1 MKAVELGR
9 TRGRMPPP
17 EGADGLFG
25 WTVVI
30 LLLCGVAVVCWIG
43 TFYVFDHP
51 EQPFN
56 YQLLAKLNKL
66 APPKRFELT
75 AAPSGEF
82 LGADKLLERYGAMT
96 STGLLEESNNLL
108 RSYLRNYD
116 HQVGKV
122 PYITGKFTVLDAF
135 PMSESQYFGSGVVAL
150 AQSNDVPTIY
160 LEAIF
165 PASKEQL
172 ASMQRVLITGLGLE
186 LRRSFDLT
194 AIVHATNLGGGRL
207 LFTCMPLL
215 YSSYGQSG
223 NSFQLEPPPA
233 LFVKSGLP
241 LVNNNQ
247 FEAAENRYA
256 QYRRAAGSQL
266 AAANTPSAKTP
277 STNASPSASVANS
290 PTLVAALRAEPV
302 STPTPP
308 LLGKSPRATATP
320 KQTVVAAASPVNRPS
335 QTVVAAASPVNRP
348 SATPTPTPT
357 AVAVAETTPQ
367 PFLAASASPGA
378 GNRIGSWQLYK
389 PGLMPRGRLLDVN
402 QTTELA
408 DKGMGTDPTYLKGE
422 FTVTAARENRA
433 VLRPKQESASG
444 PGASVRIIVEFPRGG
459 NVPKEGEAMARLNDR
474 PFQIEDVR
482 KGADG
487 QVNIYV
493 REITVE

>member
-1 MKAVELGR
+1 
-9 TRGRMPPP
+9 MPPP
-17 EGADGLFG
+17 EGSDGLFG

-56 YQLLAKLNKL
+56 YQLLAKLNKVV
-66 APPKRFELT
+66 PPKRFELT
-75 AAPSGEF
+75 AAPAGEF
-82 LGADKLLERYGAMT
+82 LGPDKLLERYGAMT
-96 STGLLEESNNLL
+96 SIGLQEESNNLL

-122 PYITGKFTVLDAF
+122 PYITGKYTVLDAF
-135 PMSESQYFGSGVVAL
+135 PMSESQYFGNGVVAL

-160 LEAIF
+160 VEAVF
-165 PASKEQL
+165 PGSKEQL
-172 ASMQRVLITGLGLE
+172 ASMQRVLVTGLGLE

-194 AIVHATNLGGGRL
+194 AIVHITNLGGGRL

-223 NSFQLEPPPA
+223 SSFQLEPPKS
-233 LFVKSGLP
+233 LYVKAGLP
-241 LVNNNQ
+241 LVSNNQ
-247 FEAAENRYA
+247 FEAAENRFA

-266 AAANTPSAKTP
+266 ASTNAP
-277 STNASPSASVANS
+277 STKVPSSNASPSASAFNS
-290 PTLVAALRAEPV
+290 PTLVAALRAAPA
-302 STPTPP
+302 STPTPASLVKQP
-308 LLGKSPRATATP
+308 HASPTP
-320 KQTVVAAASPVNRPS
+320 KQPVAAATPVSRP
-335 QTVVAAASPVNRP
+335 TAS
-348 SATPTPTPT
+348 PTPT
-357 AVAVAETTPQ
+357 APAVAETTPQ
-367 PFLAASASPGA
+367 PFLAASPSPGT
-378 GNRIGSWQLYK
+378 GNRIGSWQLFK
-389 PGLMPRGRLLDVN
+389 PGLMPRGRLLDVS
-402 QTTELA
+402 QTSELA
-408 DKGMGTDPTYLKGE
+408 DKGIGTDPIYLKGE

-433 VLRPKQESASG
+433 VLRPKAESG
-444 PGASVRIIVEFPRGG
+444 NGGASIRIIVEFPRGG
-459 NVPKEGEAMARLNDR
+459 NVPKEGDAIARLNDR

>member
-9 TRGRMPPP
+9 TRGRVPPP

-56 YQLLAKLNKL
+56 YQLLAKLNKVV
-66 APPKRFELT
+66 PPKRFELT
-75 AAPSGEF
+75 AAPAGEF
-82 LGADKLLERYGAMT
+82 LGSDKLLERYGAMT
-96 STGLLEESNNLL
+96 SSGLQEESNNLL

-122 PYITGKFTVLDAF
+122 PYVTGKYTVLDAF
-135 PMSESQYFGSGVVAL
+135 PMSESQFFGTGVVAL

-160 LEAIF
+160 VEAIF
-165 PASKEQL
+165 PAPKEQL
-172 ASMQRVLITGLGLE
+172 ASMQRLLVTGLGLE

-194 AIVHATNLGGGRL
+194 AIVHITNLGGGRL

-223 NSFQLEPPPA
+223 SSFQLEPPPA
-233 LFVKSGLP
+233 LYVKAGLP
-241 LVNNNQ
+241 LVSNNQ
-247 FEAAENRYA
+247 FEAAENRFA

-266 AAANTPSAKTP
+266 AATNTPSPKVP
-277 STNASPSASVANS
+277 SANASPSTSVSNS
-290 PTLVAALRAEPV
+290 PTLVAALRAAPV
-302 STPTPP
+302 STPTPT
-308 LLGKSPRATATP
+308 LLLKGPHASATP
-320 KQTVVAAASPVNRPS
+320 KQPVAV
-335 QTVVAAASPVNRP
+335 
-348 SATPTPTPT
+348 ATPTNRPT
-357 AVAVAETTPQ
+357 ASPSAPAVAENTPQ

-378 GNRIGSWQLYK
+378 GNRIGTWQLFK
-389 PGLMPRGRLLDVN
+389 PGLMPRGRLFDVS
-402 QTTELA
+402 QTAELA
-408 DKGMGTDPTYLKGE
+408 DKGIGTDPIYLKGE

-433 VLRPKQESASG
+433 VMRPKTESSNA
-444 PGASVRIIVEFPRGG
+444 PGGTIRIIVEFPRGG
-459 NVPKEGEAMARLNDR
+459 NVPKEGDAIARLNDR

-487 QVNIYV
+487 QVNVYV

>member
-9 TRGRMPPP
+9 TRGRLPPP
-17 EGADGLFG
+17 EGSDGLFG

-56 YQLLAKLNKL
+56 YQLLAKLNKV

-75 AAPSGEF
+75 AAPGGEF
-82 LGADKLLERYGAMT
+82 LGPDKLLERFGAMT
-96 STGLLEESNNLL
+96 SAGLLEESNNLL

-122 PYITGKFTVLDAF
+122 PYVTGKFTVLDAF
-135 PMSESQYFGSGVVAL
+135 PMTGSQYFGTGVVAL

-160 LEAIF
+160 VEAIF
-165 PASKEQL
+165 PAPTEQL
-172 ASMQRVLITGLGLE
+172 ASMQRVLVTGLGLE

-194 AIVHATNLGGGRL
+194 AIVHITNLGGGRL

-223 NSFQLEPPPA
+223 SSFQLEPPPA
-233 LFVKSGLP
+233 LYVKSGLP
-241 LVNNNQ
+241 LVSNNQ
-247 FEAAENRYA
+247 FEAAETRFA
-256 QYRRAAGSQL
+256 QYRRAAGSQV
-266 AAANTPSAKTP
+266 ASANTPSTKVP
-277 STNASPSASVANS
+277 STNASPGVSVSTN
-290 PTLVAALRAEPV
+290 PTLVAALRAAPV
-302 STPTPP
+302 STPTPA
-308 LLGKSPRATATP
+308 LLLKNPRASATP
-320 KQTVVAAASPVNRPS
+320 KQSASATPKQVVAAATPANRP
-335 QTVVAAASPVNRP
+335 TASPTA
-348 SATPTPTPT
+348 SA
-357 AVAVAETTPQ
+357 VVETTPQ

-378 GNRIGSWQLYK
+378 GNRIGTWQLFK
-389 PGLMPRGRLLDVN
+389 PGLMPKGRLFDVN
-402 QTTELA
+402 QTAELA
-408 DKGMGTDPTYLKGE
+408 DKGIGTDPIYLKGE
-422 FTVTAARENRA
+422 FSVTAARENRA
-433 VLRPKQESASG
+433 VLRPKESGNG
-444 PGASVRIIVEFPRGG
+444 PGSSIRIIVEFPRGG
-459 NVPKEGEAMARLNDR
+459 NVPKEGDAVARLNDR

-493 REITVE
+493 REVTVE

>member
-9 TRGRMPPP
+9 TRGRLPPP
-17 EGADGLFG
+17 EGSDGLFG

-56 YQLLAKLNKL
+56 YQLLAKLNKVS
-66 APPKRFELT
+66 PPKRFELT
-75 AAPSGEF
+75 AAPAGEF

-96 STGLLEESNNLL
+96 STGLVEESNNLL

-122 PYITGKFTVLDAF
+122 PYVTGKYTVLDAF
-135 PMSESQYFGSGVVAL
+135 PMTENQYFGTGVVAL
-150 AQSNDVPTIY
+150 AQSNDVPTMY
-160 LEAIF
+160 VEAVF
-165 PASKEQL
+165 PATKEQL
-172 ASMQRVLITGLGLE
+172 TSMQRVLVTGLGLE

-194 AIVHATNLGGGRL
+194 AIVHITNLGGGRL

-223 NSFQLEPPPA
+223 NSFQLEPPSS
-233 LFVKSGLP
+233 LYVKAGLP
-241 LVNNNQ
+241 LLSNNQ
-247 FEAAENRYA
+247 FAAAENRFA

-266 AAANTPSAKTP
+266 AATNTPAAKP
-277 STNASPSASVANS
+277 SGNASPVASVSNS

-302 STPTPP
+302 STPTPS
-308 LLGKSPRATATP
+308 LLAKNARASSTP
-320 KQTVVAAASPVNRPS
+320 KQPVAAATPANR
-335 QTVVAAASPVNRP
+335 ANASPTA
-348 SATPTPTPT
+348 SA
-357 AVAVAETTPQ
+357 VVVETTPQ

-378 GNRIGSWQLYK
+378 GNRIGTWQLFK
-389 PGLMPRGRLLDVN
+389 PGLMPRGRLFDVN
-402 QTTELA
+402 QTTEIA
-408 DKGMGTDPTYLKGE
+408 DKGIGTDPIYLKGE

-433 VLRPKQESASG
+433 VLRPKAESGNG

-459 NVPKEGEAMARLNDR
+459 TVPKEGDAIARMSDR

>member
-9 TRGRMPPP
+9 TRGRLPPP
-17 EGADGLFG
+17 EGSDGLFG

-56 YQLLAKLNKL
+56 YQLLSKLNKL

-75 AAPSGEF
+75 AAPAGEF
-82 LGADKLLERYGAMT
+82 LGADKLLERYGAM
-96 STGLLEESNNLL
+96 SSIGLQEESNALL

-122 PYITGKFTVLDAF
+122 PYVTGKFTVLDAF
-135 PMSESQYFGSGVVAL
+135 PMSESQYFGTGVVAL

-172 ASMQRVLITGLGLE
+172 ASMQRVFVTGLGLE

-194 AIVHATNLGGGRL
+194 AIVHVTNLGGGRL

-215 YSSYGQSG
+215 YASYGQSG
-223 NSFQLEPPPA
+223 NSFQLEPPAA
-233 LFVKSGLP
+233 LYVKAGLP
-241 LVNNNQ
+241 LVSNNQ
-247 FEAAENRYA
+247 FEAAENRFA
-256 QYRRAAGSQL
+256 QYRKAAGSQV
-266 AAANTPSAKTP
+266 AATNTPSGKSP
-277 STNASPSASVANS
+277 SGNASPGPSVANS

-302 STPTPP
+302 STPTPS
-308 LLGKSPRATATP
+308 LMVKSPRASATP
-320 KQTVVAAASPVNRPS
+320 KQPVAAATPTSK
-335 QTVVAAASPVNRP
+335 P
-348 SATPTPTPT
+348 SATPTAT
-357 AVAVAETTPQ
+357 AVVETTTPQ

-389 PGLMPRGRLLDVN
+389 AGLMPRGRLFDVS
-402 QTTELA
+402 QTAELA
-408 DKGMGTDPTYLKGE
+408 DKGLGTDPIYLKGE

-433 VLRPKQESASG
+433 VLRPKQEGSG
-444 PGASVRIIVEFPRGG
+444 QGASVRVIVEFPRGG
-459 NVPKEGEAMARLNDR
+459 NVPKEGDAVARLNDR

>member
-9 TRGRMPPP
+9 TRGRLPPP

-66 APPKRFELT
+66 VPPKRFELT
-75 AAPSGEF
+75 AAPAGEF
-82 LGADKLLERYGAMT
+82 LGSDKLLERYGAMT
-96 STGLLEESNNLL
+96 STGLQEESNNLL
-108 RSYLRNYD
+108 RSFLRNYD

-122 PYITGKFTVLDAF
+122 PYVTGKYTVLDAF
-135 PMSESQYFGSGVVAL
+135 PMSEQYFGTGVVAL

-160 LEAIF
+160 VEAVF
-165 PASKEQL
+165 PAPKEQL
-172 ASMQRVLITGLGLE
+172 ANMQRLLVTGLGLE

-194 AIVHATNLGGGRL
+194 AIVHITNLGGGRL

-223 NSFQLEPPPA
+223 SSFQLEPPPA
-233 LFVKSGLP
+233 LYVKSGLP
-241 LVNNNQ
+241 LVSNNQ

-266 AAANTPSAKTP
+266 ASTNTPSAKVP
-277 STNASPSASVANS
+277 STNASPSASASNS
-290 PTLVAALRAEPV
+290 PTLVAALRAAPV

-308 LLGKSPRATATP
+308 LLLKGPRASATP
-320 KQTVVAAASPVNRPS
+320 KQPVAVATPANR
-335 QTVVAAASPVNRP
+335 
-348 SATPTPTPT
+348 PTPTPT
-357 AVAVAETTPQ
+357 APAAVETTPQ
-367 PFLAASASPGA
+367 PFLAASASPAA
-378 GNRIGSWQLYK
+378 GNRIGTWQLFK
-389 PGLMPRGRLLDVN
+389 PGLMPRGKLFDVN
-402 QTTELA
+402 QTAELA
-408 DKGMGTDPTYLKGE
+408 DKGIGTDPIYLKGE

-433 VLRPKQESASG
+433 VLRPKTESSNA
-444 PGASVRIIVEFPRGG
+444 PGASIRVIVEFPRGG
-459 NVPKEGEAMARLNDR
+459 NVPKEGDPIARLNDR

>member
-9 TRGRMPPP
+9 TRGRLPPP
-17 EGADGLFG
+17 EGSDGLFG

-56 YQLLAKLNKL
+56 YQLLAKLNKVS
-66 APPKRFELT
+66 PPKRFELT
-75 AAPSGEF
+75 AAPAGEF

-96 STGLLEESNNLL
+96 STGLVEESNNLL

-122 PYITGKFTVLDAF
+122 PYVTGKYTVLDAF
-135 PMSESQYFGSGVVAL
+135 PMTENQYFGTGVVAL
-150 AQSNDVPTIY
+150 AQSNDVPTMY
-160 LEAIF
+160 VEAVF
-165 PASKEQL
+165 PATKEQL
-172 ASMQRVLITGLGLE
+172 TSMQRVLVTGLGLE

-194 AIVHATNLGGGRL
+194 AIVHITNLGGGRL

-223 NSFQLEPPPA
+223 NSFQLEPPSS
-233 LFVKSGLP
+233 LYVKAGLP
-241 LVNNNQ
+241 LLSNNQ
-247 FEAAENRYA
+247 FAAAENRFA

-266 AAANTPSAKTP
+266 AATNTPAAKP
-277 STNASPSASVANS
+277 SGNASPVASVSNS

-302 STPTPP
+302 STPTPS
-308 LLGKSPRATATP
+308 LLAKNPRASSTP
-320 KQTVVAAASPVNRPS
+320 KQPVAAATPANR
-335 QTVVAAASPVNRP
+335 ANASPTA
-348 SATPTPTPT
+348 SA
-357 AVAVAETTPQ
+357 VVVETTPQ

-378 GNRIGSWQLYK
+378 GNRIGTWQLFK
-389 PGLMPRGRLLDVN
+389 PGLMPRGRLFDVN
-402 QTTELA
+402 QTTEIA
-408 DKGMGTDPTYLKGE
+408 DKGIGTDPIYLKGE

-433 VLRPKQESASG
+433 VLRPKAESG
-444 PGASVRIIVEFPRGG
+444 NGQGASVRIIVEFPRGAT
-459 NVPKEGEAMARLNDR
+459 VPKEGDAIARMSDR

>member
-9 TRGRMPPP
+9 TRGRLPPP
-17 EGADGLFG
+17 EGSDGLFG

-56 YQLLAKLNKL
+56 YQLLAKLNKVS
-66 APPKRFELT
+66 PPKRFELT
-75 AAPSGEF
+75 AAPAGEF

-96 STGLLEESNNLL
+96 STGLVEESNNLL

-122 PYITGKFTVLDAF
+122 PYVTGKYTVLDAF
-135 PMSESQYFGSGVVAL
+135 PMTENQYFGTGVVAL
-150 AQSNDVPTIY
+150 AQSNDVPTMY
-160 LEAIF
+160 VEAVF
-165 PASKEQL
+165 PATKEQL
-172 ASMQRVLITGLGLE
+172 TSMQRVLVTGLGLE

-194 AIVHATNLGGGRL
+194 AIVHITNLGGGRL

-223 NSFQLEPPPA
+223 NSFQLEPPSS
-233 LFVKSGLP
+233 LYVKAGLP
-241 LVNNNQ
+241 LLSNNQ
-247 FEAAENRYA
+247 FEAAENRFA

-266 AAANTPSAKTP
+266 AATNTPAAKP
-277 STNASPSASVANS
+277 SGNASPVASVSNS

-302 STPTPP
+302 SSPTPS
-308 LLGKSPRATATP
+308 LLAKNPRASSTP
-320 KQTVVAAASPVNRPS
+320 KQPVAAVTPANRANASPTAS
-335 QTVVAAASPVNRP
+335 AVVV
-348 SATPTPTPT
+348 
-357 AVAVAETTPQ
+357 ETTPQ

-378 GNRIGSWQLYK
+378 GNRIGSWQLFK

-402 QTTELA
+402 QTTEIA
-408 DKGMGTDPTYLKGE
+408 DKGIGTDPIYLKGE

-433 VLRPKQESASG
+433 VLRPKAESGNG

-459 NVPKEGEAMARLNDR
+459 TVPKEGDAIARMSDR

>member
-9 TRGRMPPP
+9 TRGRLPPP

-56 YQLLAKLNKL
+56 YQILSKLNKL

-96 STGLLEESNNLL
+96 SVGLQEESNNLL

-122 PYITGKFTVLDAF
+122 PYVTGKYTVLDAF
-135 PMSESQYFGSGVVAL
+135 PMTESQYFGSGVVAL

-160 LEAIF
+160 MEAIF

-194 AIVHATNLGGGRL
+194 AIVRVTNLGGGRL

-223 NSFQLEPPPA
+223 NSFQLEPPGA

-241 LVNNNQ
+241 LVSNNQ
-247 FEAAENRYA
+247 FEAAETRFA

-277 STNASPSASVANS
+277 SANASPAASVANS

-308 LLGKSPRATATP
+308 LLGKSPRATSTP
-320 KQTVVAAASPVNRPS
+320 KQ
-335 QTVVAAASPVNRP
+335 QVVAAASPVNRP
-348 SATPTPTPT
+348 SATPTAT

-402 QTTELA
+402 QTAELA

-433 VLRPKQESASG
+433 VLRPKQESG
-444 PGASVRIIVEFPRGG
+444 PGANVRIIVEFPRGG

>member
-17 EGADGLFG
+17 EGSDGLFG

-56 YQLLAKLNKL
+56 YQLLAKLNKVV
-66 APPKRFELT
+66 PPKRFELT
-75 AAPSGEF
+75 AAPAGEF
-82 LGADKLLERYGAMT
+82 LGPDKLLERFGAMT
-96 STGLLEESNNLL
+96 AIGLQDESNNLV
-108 RSYLRNYD
+108 RSFLRNYD

-122 PYITGKFTVLDAF
+122 PYITGKYTVLDAF
-135 PMSESQYFGSGVVAL
+135 PMTENQYFGSGVVAL

-160 LEAIF
+160 VEAVF
-165 PASKEQL
+165 PGAKEQL
-172 ASMQRVLITGLGLE
+172 ASMQRVLVTGLGLE

-194 AIVHATNLGGGRL
+194 AIVHITNLGGGRL

-223 NSFQLEPPPA
+223 SSFQLEPPAA
-233 LFVKSGLP
+233 LYVKGGLP
-241 LVNNNQ
+241 LVSNNQ
-247 FEAAENRYA
+247 FEAAETRFA

-266 AAANTPSAKTP
+266 ASTNAP
-277 STNASPSASVANS
+277 STKVPSSNASPSASAFNS
-290 PTLVAALRAEPV
+290 PTLVAALRAAPV
-302 STPTPP
+302 STPTPAP
-308 LLGKSPRATATP
+308 LVKQPHASPTP
-320 KQTVVAAASPVNRPS
+320 KQPVAAATPVSRP
-335 QTVVAAASPVNRP
+335 TAS
-348 SATPTPTPT
+348 PTPT
-357 AVAVAETTPQ
+357 APAVAETTPQ
-367 PFLAASASPGA
+367 PFLAASASPGT
-378 GNRIGSWQLYK
+378 GNRIGSWQLFK
-389 PGLMPRGRLLDVN
+389 PGLMPRGRLFDVS
-402 QTTELA
+402 QTAELA
-408 DKGMGTDPTYLKGE
+408 DKGIGTEPIYLKGE

-433 VLRPKQESASG
+433 VLRPKSESGNG
-444 PGASVRIIVEFPRGG
+444 PGASIRIIVEFPKGG
-459 NVPKEGEAMARLNDR
+459 NVPKEGDPVARLNDR

-487 QVNIYV
+487 QVNIYA

>member
-9 TRGRMPPP
+9 TRGRVPPP

-56 YQLLAKLNKL
+56 YQLLSKLNKV

-75 AAPSGEF
+75 AAPAGEF
-82 LGADKLLERYGAMT
+82 LGGDKLLERYGAMT
-96 STGLLEESNNLL
+96 STGLQEESNNLL
-108 RSYLRNYD
+108 RSYLRNFD
-116 HQVGKV
+116 HLVGKV
-122 PYITGKFTVLDAF
+122 PYVTGKYTVLDAF
-135 PMSESQYFGSGVVAL
+135 PMSENQYFGTGVVAL

-165 PASKEQL
+165 PAPKEQL

-194 AIVHATNLGGGRL
+194 AIVHITNLGGGRL

-223 NSFQLEPPPA
+223 NSFQLEPPSA

-241 LVNNNQ
+241 LINNNQ
-247 FEAAENRYA
+247 FEAAENRFA
-256 QYRRAAGSQL
+256 QYRRAAGTQV
-266 AAANTPSAKTP
+266 AAANTPATKTP
-277 STNASPSASVANS
+277 GGNNASPVPSVSTN

-302 STPTPP
+302 STPTPS
-308 LLGKSPRATATP
+308 LSLKSPRGTATP
-320 KQTVVAAASPVNRPS
+320 KQQVVAATPKQQVVAAASP
-335 QTVVAAASPVNRP
+335 ANRP
-348 SATPTPTPT
+348 SATPTPT

-389 PGLMPRGRLLDVN
+389 PGLMPKGRLFDVN
-402 QTTELA
+402 QSAELA
-408 DKGMGTDPTYLKGE
+408 DKGLGTDPIYLKGE

-433 VLRPKQESASG
+433 VLRPQQESSSA
-444 PGASVRIIVEFPRGG
+444 ASVRVIVEFPRGG
-459 NVPKEGEAMARLNDR
+459 NVPKEGEPLARLNDR
-474 PFQIEDVR
+474 PFEIEDVR

-493 REITVE
+493 REVTVE

>member
-9 TRGRMPPP
+9 TRGRLPPP
-17 EGADGLFG
+17 EGSDGLFG

-56 YQLLAKLNKL
+56 YQLLAKLNKVT
-66 APPKRFELT
+66 PPKRFELT
-75 AAPSGEF
+75 AAPAGEF

-96 STGLLEESNNLL
+96 AAGLQDESNNLL

-122 PYITGKFTVLDAF
+122 PYVTGKYTVLDAF
-135 PMSESQYFGSGVVAL
+135 PMSESQYFGTGVVAL

-160 LEAIF
+160 VEAIF
-165 PASKEQL
+165 PAPKEQL
-172 ASMQRVLITGLGLE
+172 ASMQRLLITGLGLE

-194 AIVHATNLGGGRL
+194 AIVHITNLGGGRL

-223 NSFQLEPPPA
+223 SSFQLEPPTS
-233 LFVKSGLP
+233 LYVKAGLP
-241 LVNNNQ
+241 LISNNQ
-247 FEAAENRYA
+247 FEAAENRFA

-266 AAANTPSAKTP
+266 A
-277 STNASPSASVANS
+277 STNAPKVPAANASPGPSVSNS
-290 PTLVAALRAEPV
+290 PTLVAALRAAPV
-302 STPTPP
+302 STPTPA
-308 LLGKSPRATATP
+308 LLLKNARASATP
-320 KQTVVAAASPVNRPS
+320 KQPVAAATPANRP
-335 QTVVAAASPVNRP
+335 TASP
-348 SATPTPTPT
+348 SAP
-357 AVAVAETTPQ
+357 ALAETTPQ
-367 PFLAASASPGA
+367 PFLAASANPGT
-378 GNRIGSWQLYK
+378 GNRIGSWQLFK
-389 PGLMPRGRLLDVN
+389 PGLMPRGRLFDVS
-402 QTTELA
+402 QTAELA
-408 DKGMGTDPTYLKGE
+408 DKGIGTDPIYLKGE

-433 VLRPKQESASG
+433 VLRPKSDSG
-444 PGASVRIIVEFPRGG
+444 NGQGTSIRIIVEFPKGG
-459 NVPKEGEAMARLNDR
+459 NVPKEGDAVARLNDR

>member
-9 TRGRMPPP
+9 TRGRLPPP
-17 EGADGLFG
+17 EGSDGLFG

-66 APPKRFELT
+66 VPPKRFELT
-75 AAPSGEF
+75 AAPAGEF
-82 LGADKLLERYGAMT
+82 LGPDKLLERYGAMT
-96 STGLLEESNNLL
+96 ASGLQEESNNLV
-108 RSYLRNYD
+108 RSFLRNYD

-122 PYITGKFTVLDAF
+122 PYVTGKYTVLDAF
-135 PMSESQYFGSGVVAL
+135 PMTENQYFGSGVVAL
-150 AQSNDVPTIY
+150 AQSNDVPTVY
-160 LEAIF
+160 VEAVF
-165 PASKEQL
+165 PGPKEQL
-172 ASMQRVLITGLGLE
+172 ASMQRVLVTGLGLE

-194 AIVHATNLGGGRL
+194 AIVHITNLGGGRL

-223 NSFQLEPPPA
+223 SSFQLEPPAA
-233 LFVKSGLP
+233 LYVKAGLP
-241 LVNNNQ
+241 LVSNNQ
-247 FEAAENRYA
+247 FEAAETRFA

-266 AAANTPSAKTP
+266 ASNNAPSGKVP
-277 STNASPSASVANS
+277 SSNASPSASVANS
-290 PTLVAALRAEPV
+290 PTLVAALRAAPV
-302 STPTPP
+302 STPTPA
-308 LLGKSPRATATP
+308 LLVKQPHANATA
-320 KQTVVAAASPVNRPS
+320 KQPVAAATPANRP
-335 QTVVAAASPVNRP
+335 TAS
-348 SATPTPTPT
+348 PTPT
-357 AVAVAETTPQ
+357 APAVAETTPQ
-367 PFLAASASPGA
+367 PFLAASASPGT
-378 GNRIGSWQLYK
+378 GNRIGSWQLFK
-389 PGLMPRGRLLDVN
+389 PGLMPRGRLFDVS
-402 QTTELA
+402 QTAELA
-408 DKGMGTDPTYLKGE
+408 DKGIGTEPIYLKGE

-433 VLRPKQESASG
+433 VLRPKSESNNG
-444 PGASVRIIVEFPRGG
+444 PGASIRIIVEFPKGG
-459 NVPKEGEAMARLNDR
+459 NVPKEGEPVARLNDR

>member
-9 TRGRMPPP
+9 TRGRLPPP

-56 YQLLAKLNKL
+56 YQLLAKLNKV

-96 STGLLEESNNLL
+96 SAGLLEESNNLL

-122 PYITGKFTVLDAF
+122 PYVTGKFTVLDAF
-135 PMSESQYFGSGVVAL
+135 PMSESQYFGTGVVAL

-172 ASMQRVLITGLGLE
+172 TSMQRVLITGLGLE

-223 NSFQLEPPPA
+223 NSFQLEPPGA

-241 LVNNNQ
+241 LVSNNQ
-247 FEAAENRYA
+247 FEAAENRFA

-277 STNASPSASVANS
+277 SANASPSASVANS

-302 STPTPP
+302 STPTPS

-335 QTVVAAASPVNRP
+335 
-348 SATPTPTPT
+348 ATPTAT

-402 QTTELA
+402 QTAELA
-408 DKGMGTDPTYLKGE
+408 DKGMGTDPSYLKGE
-422 FTVTAARENRA
+422 FTVTASRENRA
-433 VLRPKQESASG
+433 VLRPKQESS

-459 NVPKEGEAMARLNDR
+459 NVPKEGDAMARLNDR